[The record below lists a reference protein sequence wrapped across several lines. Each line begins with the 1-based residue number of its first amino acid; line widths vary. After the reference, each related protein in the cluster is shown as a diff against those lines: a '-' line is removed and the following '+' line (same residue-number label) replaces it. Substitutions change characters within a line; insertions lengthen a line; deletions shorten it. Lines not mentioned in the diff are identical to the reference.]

1 MLAHGSSVLE
11 WCRVSA
17 SYLAATVNRL
27 PITTPRL
34 RIRALRRTDADALHR
49 IYGDPEAMRYV
60 GRSGSARSREQ
71 TGKIVAELIANRR
84 RHGFGLW
91 AATLRGDGTMIGLC
105 GLTPV
110 EGAGPDVELVYLLER
125 PRWGQGYATEMAQA
139 CLDAGFAAFG
149 LQRVI
154 ALAYPL
160 NAASIRVMHKCG
172 MRPAGTIHAHGH
184 ELVCYEALAG
194 ASGATGT

>member
-1 MLAHGSSVLE
+1 M
-11 WCRVSA
+11 
-17 SYLAATVNRL
+17 NRL

-34 RIRALRRTDADALHR
+34 AHPRLCAATDADALHR

-91 AATLRGDGTMIGLC
+91 AATLRGDGTDDRAVRPDAGRGRRARRRARL
-105 GLTPV
+105 PA
-110 EGAGPDVELVYLLER
+110 GAA
-125 PRWGQGYATEMAQA
+125 RWGQGYATEMAQA

-172 MRPAGTIHAHGH
+172 MRPAGTVHAHGH

-194 ASGATGT
+194 ASGT